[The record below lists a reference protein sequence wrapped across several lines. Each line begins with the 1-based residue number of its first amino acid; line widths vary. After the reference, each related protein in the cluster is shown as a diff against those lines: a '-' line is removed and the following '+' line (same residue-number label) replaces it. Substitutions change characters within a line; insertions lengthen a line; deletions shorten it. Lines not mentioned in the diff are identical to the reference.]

1 VSGRGG
7 FFNVWGIHFNSGQGR
22 PVGEPF
28 RVTTFE
34 SPSLMIP
41 QQIQLVGFSLSQ
53 KNFVLTLEDLS
64 GSIWVLDNV
73 DK

>member
-1 VSGRGG
+1 
-7 FFNVWGIHFNSGQGR
+7 
-22 PVGEPF
+22 
-28 RVTTFE
+28 
-34 SPSLMIP
+34 MIP

>member
-1 VSGRGG
+1 MG
-7 FFNVWGIHFNSGQGR
+7 NSLQLRPGQ